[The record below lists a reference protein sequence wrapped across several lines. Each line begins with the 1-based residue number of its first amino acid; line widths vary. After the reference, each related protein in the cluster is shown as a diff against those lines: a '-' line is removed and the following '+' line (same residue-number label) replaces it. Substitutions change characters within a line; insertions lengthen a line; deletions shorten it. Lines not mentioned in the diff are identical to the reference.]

1 MSDLS
6 DFDVMATAPGSGLT
20 AHPDTIVA
28 AETSAIALNTA
39 LDRFIKGC
47 IPHLDPT
54 QLRRLADNIPR
65 SLLGIDAPSQA
76 FDQNFSIADE
86 LTSQIQAVQALRQH
100 VFPGGHFKIDGSVKE
115 AKEVLTT
122 CNQMTKTLIDAHERV
137 MNMERFRAVEGATL
151 DVLADMND
159 ELKNT
164 FLQRLA
170 LKLEDLDQ

>member
-6 DFDVMATAPGSGLT
+6 DFDVMATAPGSGLA
-20 AHPDTIVA
+20 AHPDTVVA
-28 AETSAIALNTA
+28 AETASIALNTA
-39 LDRFIKGC
+39 LDRFIKGI

-65 SLLGIDAPSQA
+65 ALLADAPAQE
-76 FDQNFSIADE
+76 FDENFSIADE

-100 VFPGGHFKIDGSVKE
+100 VFPGGRFKSDGSVKE

-122 CNQMTKTLIDAHERV
+122 CNQMVKTLVENHERV

-151 DVLADMND
+151 DVLADMSD

-164 FLQRLA
+164 FLTRLA
-170 LKLEDLDQ
+170 QKLEDMD